1 MQLAFN
7 LPRPAA
13 LIAIVIAVASLAGCA
28 PTPKGTGQL
37 SREPEIRD
45 SQFIAADSVQLPVRI
60 WNSKV
65 IPPEAVIVALH
76 GFNDYSNAFDEAAR
90 YWAENYRIY
99 TYAYD
104 QRGFGDSAERGS
116 WAGTD
121 AYVQDLRDF
130 CQAMRKRFPGV
141 PLYVLG
147 SSMGGAISMVAFASD
162 DPPDA
167 DGVILSAPAV
177 WARETMPWYQRAALF
192 VGAHTIPW
200 ASFTG
205 KGLGVVASDN
215 RDMLIG
221 LGRDPKVI
229 KATQVAAIY
238 GLTNLMDSALQSAGR
253 VRAPSLVMVGEL
265 DEIVPNHASAEMLDR
280 LQTAGADNATTAVY
294 EQGWH
299 MLLRDLQRQTVWDDV
314 ASWINSPEQALP
326 SGAADFDATAWIEKN
341 R

>member
-1 MQLAFN
+1 MQFFTKF
-7 LPRPAA
+7 PFRTA
-13 LIAIVIAVASLAGCA
+13 LVALLITFASLAGCA
-28 PTPKGTGQL
+28 PTPKETGQVT
-37 SREPEIRD
+37 REPEIQD
-45 SQFIAADSVQLPVRI
+45 PHFIAGDSTQLPVRI
-60 WNSKV
+60 WNSMV
-65 IPPEAVIVALH
+65 IPPEAVVVALH
-76 GFNDYSNAFDEAAR
+76 GFNDYSKAFDEAAS

-104 QRGFGDSAERGS
+104 QRGFGDAAERGS
-116 WAGTD
+116 WAGTE

-130 CQAMRKRFPGV
+130 CQAMRQRFPGV

-147 SSMGGAISMVAFASD
+147 SSMGGAIAMVAFASD

-167 DGVILSAPAV
+167 DGVIFSAPAV

-205 KGLGVVASDN
+205 RGLGVVASDN

-229 KATQVAAIY
+229 KDTKVAAIY
-238 GLTNLMDSALQSAGR
+238 GLTNLMDSALQSAGT
-253 VRAPSLVMVGEL
+253 VRAPSLYLVGEL
-265 DEIVPNHASAEMLDR
+265 DEIVPNNASAAMLER
-280 LQTAGADNATTAVY
+280 LQNATPAAATTAVY

-314 ASWINSPEQALP
+314 ASWIKAPDRALP
-326 SGAADFDATAWIEKN
+326 SGAADVDLNTWIEHN